1 MKHAAVRVGA
11 TYPDLECA
19 WEIFTNGKMIEFET
33 LAPIG
38 SLVPGKTVQ
47 HVEHWTIIEGLPK
60 PDTEAGYAKLRGA
73 VGSWLKTL

>member
-1 MKHAAVRVGA
+1 
-11 TYPDLECA
+11 
-19 WEIFTNGKMIEFET
+19 MIEFET